1 MAGVLLQLVVSG
13 IPTGII
19 YALIGMSWSLIYYV
33 TGTFHFAHG
42 LIITLAAFIVVLIT
56 KVMGLPIIFG
66 FIAGC
71 LIAALL
77 GAAIEWG
84 VYRPFRK
91 MGFGQFSI
99 FIVSMGLTILGT
111 NLMQILFGN
120 RPFRIQGFNTQSYQ
134 LGNVWVTNLELL
146 TLALGVITF
155 IILWF
160 YLSKTTAGKTIRAV
174 AVNQDMSEALGINRD
189 GVFIS
194 VLAIG
199 SVIGGL
205 AAILIGI
212 NDGVTPFMG
221 TAPLFTA
228 FAVTFLGGI
237 GSLTGAIVGGLLLGI
252 VQSVALLFVPG
263 GYQGVI
269 TFVILVL
276 IIIIKP
282 RGLFSKKRT

>member
-13 IPTGII
+13 IPMGTL

-42 LIITLAAFIVVLIT
+42 LIITLAAFMAVLIT
-56 KVMGLPIIFG
+56 KVAGLPVIFG
-66 FIAGC
+66 FIVGC
-71 LIAALL
+71 LVAAVL
-77 GAAIEWG
+77 GAGIEWG

-111 NLMQILFGN
+111 NLMQILLGN
-120 RPFRIQGFNTQSYQ
+120 RPFRILGFATKSFQI
-134 LGNVWVTNLELL
+134 GDVWITNLELL
-146 TLALGVITF
+146 SLALGVVTF
-155 IILWF
+155 VALWL

-189 GVFIS
+189 AVFIS

-221 TAPLFTA
+221 TSPLFTA

-237 GSLTGAIVGGLLLGI
+237 GSITGAIVGGLLLGV

>member
-13 IPTGII
+13 IPMGII

-42 LIITLAAFIVVLIT
+42 LIITLAAFVTVLIT
-56 KVMGLPIIFG
+56 KVLGLPVIFG
-66 FIAGC
+66 FIGGC

-77 GAAIEWG
+77 GASIEWG

-111 NLMQILFGN
+111 NLLQILLGN
-120 RPFRIQGFNTQSYQ
+120 RPFRILGFTTKSFQ
-134 LGNVWVTNLELL
+134 LGDVWITNLEILSL
-146 TLALGVITF
+146 VLGVITF
-155 IILWF
+155 VALWA

-237 GSLTGAIVGGLLLGI
+237 GSLTGAIVGGLLLGV

-282 RGLFSKKRT
+282 KGLFSKKRT